1 MSRLTVAGGLVL
13 LVSMSLVG
21 PPDALARHGLTL
33 RVSQEGR
40 AVVVRAGYDGG
51 GPARGASVEVF
62 APGAPAATVA
72 GTTDQEGRFRFVP
85 AEPGDWRIVV
95 NDGMG
100 HRRVA
105 RYTLD
110 EALAGAAVALEE
122 QEAHA
127 HDGSEAGMPAML
139 DPPRTRRGWRV
150 ATGIGVIF
158 GLTGLAYRLAA
169 RRTPP
174 LAG

>member
-13 LVSMSLVG
+13 LASMSLVG
-21 PPDALARHGLTL
+21 PRDALARHGLTL

-40 AVVVRAGYDGG
+40 TVVVRAGYDGG
-51 GPARGASVEVF
+51 GPARGASVEAF

-85 AEPGDWRIVV
+85 AEPGEWRIVV
-95 NDGMG
+95 DDGLG

-110 EALAGAAVALEE
+110 DALAAATLALDE
-122 QEAHA
+122 QAAHE
-127 HDGSEAGMPAML
+127 HDEPPPAAAPAVTAP
-139 DPPRTRRGWRV
+139 DSSRGWRV
-150 ATGIGVIF
+150 VTGFGVIL
-158 GLTGLAYRLAA
+158 GLTGVAYGLAS

-174 LAG
+174 AAG